1 MVTYALITL
10 KTLYEL
16 PYSQSNEGACCGR
29 RSDETKTG
37 VLPVWLLAKAIH
49 QRRSGDNAL
58 ATYIGS

>member
-29 RSDETKTG
+29 RSEETKTG
-37 VLPVWLLAKAIH
+37 AFPVA
-49 QRRSGDNAL
+49 
-58 ATYIGS
+58 GSSRKPSTSAEVVTMHSPLT